1 MNERIRREPP
11 RFRTVVVRAVED
23 VTPRLKRVTLAGEEL
38 AGMDPPQLASSVRLL
53 LSDETP
59 TWNGNEFLLAD
70 GSRPVI
76 RTFTPLRFSASAGTL
91 DIEIVRHGG
100 GAASEWVASAAVGD
114 EVALSGPGRGYE
126 IDAAATAFV
135 IAGDETA
142 LPAIGQLL
150 EAVPES
156 LPASAHVEIADSSAR
171 IDGGAYGAVE
181 WHELPSD
188 DRPGDAL
195 VGVMAAL
202 DIPDAAS
209 VWVAGEAAAVQ
220 RIRKH
225 LFDERG
231 LTRSQATVRGYWKHG
246 RTGGAD
252 D

>member
-1 MNERIRREPP
+1 MNERVRREPP
-11 RFRTVVVRAVED
+11 RFRSVQVRAVEQ
-23 VTPRLKRVTLAGEEL
+23 VTPRLTRVTLGGDEL
-38 AGMDPPQLASSVRLL
+38 ADMEPPQLASSVRLL
-53 LSDETP
+53 LSEETP

-70 GSRPVI
+70 GTRPVI
-76 RTFTPLRFSASAGTL
+76 RTFTPLRFSASERTL
-91 DIEIVRHGG
+91 DIEVVRHGG
-100 GAASEWVASAAVGD
+100 GAASEWAASVAVGD

-126 IDAAATAFV
+126 IDGSAAAFV
-135 IAGDETA
+135 IGGDETA

-150 EAVPES
+150 EALPES
-156 LPASAHVEIADSSAR
+156 IPVSAHVEIADPAAR
-171 IDGGAYGAVE
+171 LATSGREIE
-181 WHELPSD
+181 WYELPD
-188 DRPGDAL
+188 GAGPGDAL
-195 VGVMAAL
+195 VAAVEAA
-202 DIPDAAS
+202 DIPAGAR